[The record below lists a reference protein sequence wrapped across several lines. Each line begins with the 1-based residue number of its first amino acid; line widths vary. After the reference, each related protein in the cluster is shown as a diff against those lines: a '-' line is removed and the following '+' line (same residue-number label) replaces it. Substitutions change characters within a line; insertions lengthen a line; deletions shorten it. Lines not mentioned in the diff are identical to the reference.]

1 MISGGDDEVS
11 VLTSS
16 TRDEDDFREID
27 DADALFDLPTH
38 LLDLIDI
45 VDPLF
50 EGDNDEKRRAHVLL
64 QVRRH

>member
-1 MISGGDDEVS
+1 MS

-16 TRDEDDFREID
+16 TRDEEDFRDLD

-38 LLDLIDI
+38 LLDLVDI

-50 EGDNDEKRRAHVLL
+50 EGDSQEKGRAYILL
-64 QVRRH
+64 EVSYLSDY